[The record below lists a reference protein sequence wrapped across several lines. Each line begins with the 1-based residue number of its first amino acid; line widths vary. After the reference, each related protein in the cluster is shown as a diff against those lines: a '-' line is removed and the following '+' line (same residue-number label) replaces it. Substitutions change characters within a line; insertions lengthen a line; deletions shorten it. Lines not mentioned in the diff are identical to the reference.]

1 MHNAAVGLWRLG
13 SGCRAPDDA
22 ARFPGHIH
30 TIKHVLY
37 LQDRSSQQPGA
48 LSPEV
53 AVFQWQPR
61 LLQRT
66 RLSAALWDLRI
77 DNDVMRATLPKRALC
92 SSCRWSHFLNLQ
104 HAAG

>member
-1 MHNAAVGLWRLG
+1 MHNAAMGLWRLR

-22 ARFPGHIH
+22 AHFPGHIH

-53 AVFQWQPR
+53 AVFQWQPS
-61 LLQRT
+61 T

-77 DNDVMRATLPKRALC
+77 DNDVTRATLPKRALC

-104 HAAG
+104 HASG